1 MSQQKKQNDTISNQK
16 LLNRLYRLDIVKNY
30 PIEVVV
36 GPEVVTGSTRMKS
49 GTAQKL
55 ILNMLTTSVMI
66 KKGKVY
72 GNLMVD
78 VQPTNMKL
86 KIRAVNIVQRA
97 IDVTEEEAQ
106 KLLEASHYNVK
117 VAILI
122 GLTHFDEQNC
132 LKLLNEQNGNISRTV
147 HQLKQL

>member
-1 MSQQKKQNDTISNQK
+1 
-16 LLNRLYRLDIVKNY
+16 
-30 PIEVVV
+30 
-36 GPEVVTGSTRMKS
+36 MKS